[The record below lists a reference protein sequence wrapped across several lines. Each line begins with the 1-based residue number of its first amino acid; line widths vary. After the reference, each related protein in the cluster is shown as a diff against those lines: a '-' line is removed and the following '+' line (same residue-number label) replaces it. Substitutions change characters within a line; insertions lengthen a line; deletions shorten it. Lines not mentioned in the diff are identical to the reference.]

1 MNPKISYIFLGISAV
16 LAAAAVALLIIR
28 PGEKNDTP
36 QPKNNPPETSDNKE
50 TIPGLDDPASD
61 PQPDTTPPDTT
72 NLVPSSNPAD
82 LLAQI
87 AAALEKNDIDT
98 VSKLIGQNA
107 LSPEALARLTDLSQK
122 GKLRP
127 ISPNGIRE
135 VGELELNRLSRWAI
149 ELEKNDGSPSRIL
162 FDIRRDGD
170 KWIIDKVTLP
180 DDPNNPDTT
189 ADPLTIADTFLQAV
203 LIQDFDTA
211 LKYVDS
217 SLVTDTKIAALC
229 ILFEEGQYR
238 MKATKPL
245 RAMFTRPDTVGYI
258 ANVETSDA
266 ATSAQFA
273 LNLRL
278 QEKTPSW
285 LVSEINLDKLLADYA
300 ERFADGDIYY
310 SPLVKNPTG
319 GETLA
324 LYFGFDE
331 DSMSPRT
338 KRQLEIVA
346 AILKKDPTKQ
356 ITLSG
361 HADALGTK
369 QYNDTLSSNRASV
382 VRDFLIESGVPA
394 TQVTTIAKGASQ
406 PRRPNVTETGDDDPQ
421 GRRANRR
428 TEIYLDF

>member
-1 MNPKISYIFLGISAV
+1 MNPKISHIFLGISAF
-16 LAAAAVALLIIR
+16 LAAAAIALLIIR
-28 PGEKNDTP
+28 PGEKKDTS
-36 QPKNNPPETSDNKE
+36 QPKNNPPETTENIK
-50 TIPGLDDPASD
+50 TIPGLDDPAND

-72 NLVPSSNPAD
+72 NIVAFSSPAE

-98 VSKLIGQNA
+98 ASKLIGQSA
-107 LSPEALARLTDLSQK
+107 ISPDALARLTDLSQK
-122 GKLRP
+122 GKLHP
-127 ISPNGIRE
+127 VSPNGIRE
-135 VGELELNRLSRWAI
+135 VGEIELNRLSRWAI
-149 ELEKNDGSPSRIL
+149 ELENNEGSPSRIL
-162 FDIRRDGD
+162 FDIRRDED
-170 KWIIDKVTLP
+170 KWIIEKVMLP
-180 DDPNNPDTT
+180 DDPNIHTT
-189 ADPLTIADTFLQAV
+189 TPDPLTIADTFLQAV

-238 MKATKPL
+238 MKSSKPL

-258 ANVETSDA
+258 ANVETSDG

-278 QEKTPSW
+278 NENPSSW

-338 KRQLEIVA
+338 KRQIEIVA
-346 AILKKDPTKQ
+346 AILKNDPSKH

-369 QYNDTLSSNRASV
+369 QYNDTLSSNRAAV
-382 VRDFLIESGVPA
+382 VRDFLIASGVPD
-394 TQVTTIAKGASQ
+394 TQVSTIAKGASQ
-406 PRRPNVTETGDDDPQ
+406 PRRPNVTETGEDDPQ